1 MRDEEVRNGDVCPG
15 SWKLL
20 EHKIPNGWSG
30 LGLEKQRAQMVTN
43 LTGPFSSMNFVLDE
57 QLDFKRRTA

>member
-1 MRDEEVRNGDVCPG
+1 MCPG

-20 EHKIPNGWSG
+20 EQKIPNGWSG
-30 LGLEKQRAQMVTN
+30 LGLEKQRVQMVTN
-43 LTGPFSSMNFVLDE
+43 LMGPFSSMNFVLDE